1 MAPTLRRVAILLCSI
16 VVAVATSGS
25 AVAGIGDQTRAERAI
40 GYLRSNQQPNGSI
53 VAFSAIGSTADAVLA
68 IVAAGVAPRVLDDA
82 VDYLRRKAA
91 AGEVDGIGL
100 KAKVVLAIVA
110 AGERPRRF
118 GGRNL
123 VRQIRNTAGPD
134 GHFGGAAVFDQAHAV
149 LALIGAGAEL
159 PSNVTQWL
167 LDGQCPDGGWAFDA
181 PYDAENDDDHCVS
194 DPTDFFS
201 SDTNTTSYVVQAL
214 EAAADPAWT
223 DDPFAF
229 FDTARDP
236 DHGGWAYSTSFVATD
251 TNSTALVL
259 QAYAAAALDPP
270 AGGLDAL
277 RALQYRRCGAW
288 AYSYDGEVKG
298 VPDVGATIGAVPG
311 LLLEPLPITGI
322 VEGAAP
328 PTRDC
333 PEPAP

>member
-1 MAPTLRRVAILLCSI
+1 MAPTLRRVAILLCSL
-16 VVAVATSGS
+16 VVILATSS
-25 AVAGIGDQTRAERAI
+25 ASVAGIGNQTRAERAI
-40 GYLRSNQQPNGSI
+40 GYLRRNQAPNGSI

-82 VDYLRRKAA
+82 VDFLRRKVI
-91 AGEVDGIGL
+91 AGKVDGIGL
-100 KAKVVLAIVA
+100 KAKVVLAVVA
-110 AGERPRRF
+110 ADGRPRRV

-123 VRQIRNTAGPD
+123 VRQIRNTVGPD
-134 GHFGGAAVFDQAHAV
+134 GHFGSAPVFDQAHAV
-149 LALIGAGAEL
+149 LALIGARADL
-159 PSNVTQWL
+159 PSNTTQWL

-181 PYDAENDDDHCVS
+181 PYDAATDDDHCVS
-194 DPTDFFS
+194 DPADFFS

-214 EAAADPAWT
+214 EAAGDPAWT

-236 DHGGWAYSTSFVATD
+236 EHGGWAYSTTFVATD

-259 QAYAAAALDPP
+259 QAYAAAAIDPP

-277 RALQYRRCGAW
+277 RALQYGRCGAW
-288 AYSYDGEVKG
+288 AYAHDGDVKG
-298 VPDVGATIGAVPG
+298 VPDVGATIGGVPG
-311 LLLEPLPITGI
+311 LLLEPLPITGA

-328 PTRDC
+328 RTRDC
-333 PEPAP
+333 PEPAR